1 MFKRRVNNDDRFFFY
16 SCESEKIES
25 TGKIVVNIFNFPALF
40 SANFPCL
47 QKEITGI

>member
-1 MFKRRVNNDDRFFFY
+1 MFKRRVNNDDRFFF
-16 SCESEKIES
+16 
-25 TGKIVVNIFNFPALF
+25 TPALF